1 MHMYK
6 LYDKSISVIQEG
18 GKKLSLVG
26 LTVPLLLENI
36 FILMYGTVSTVI
48 LSGYSDVAVSA
59 VGVVQQIIAI
69 ATAVMN
75 MVSKGTVIVTSVA
88 LGENNAE
95 RIGKTEGT
103 GAILTCGISICI
115 GLLMA
120 TNSNWLTRMMHL
132 ADAVQENAAR
142 YCTIIACLF
151 PITALLS
158 YMNNLLICHE
168 HSAKSMMSGMLSNA
182 LNAIFFYIVLYRIH
196 LPIDGVSAVA
206 ICAGLAQL
214 VGLGVSVTALN
225 RSGCFVK
232 WRLARKTIGDILR
245 MGVPAGMSL
254 LSYSLSQT
262 ITTSFITAMG
272 VAVINTKLYVAN
284 VVGYTS
290 RISVSLGN
298 AGGILMGRHRGGHR
312 IDSVKKLY

>member
-1 MHMYK
+1 MHKYK

-48 LSGYSDVAVSA
+48 LSSYSDVAVSA

-75 MVSKGTVIVTSVA
+75 MVSKGTIIVTSVA

-120 TNSNWLTRMMHL
+120 TN
-132 ADAVQENAAR
+132 
-142 YCTIIACLF
+142 
-151 PITALLS
+151 
-158 YMNNLLICHE
+158 
-168 HSAKSMMSGMLSNA
+168 
-182 LNAIFFYIVLYRIH
+182 
-196 LPIDGVSAVA
+196 
-206 ICAGLAQL
+206 
-214 VGLGVSVTALN
+214 
-225 RSGCFVK
+225 
-232 WRLARKTIGDILR
+232 
-245 MGVPAGMSL
+245 
-254 LSYSLSQT
+254 
-262 ITTSFITAMG
+262 
-272 VAVINTKLYVAN
+272 
-284 VVGYTS
+284 
-290 RISVSLGN
+290 
-298 AGGILMGRHRGGHR
+298 
-312 IDSVKKLY
+312 